1 MSNSAAYSLPQTPA
15 ELAVVQAFPI
25 LYVDDE
31 AFNLEVFEAAF
42 GDHFT
47 VRLADSASA
56 ALEILAREDI
66 AIVVTDN
73 RMPGRLGIDL
83 LVEVH
88 ARYPTVRRVL
98 CTAYSD
104 QQTAIDAINRAAVE
118 HYLVKPWQ
126 PDHVTRLL
134 HNLIASSNLQRTAV
148 SLRRG
153 LVQRER
159 EAAVSALRRRVEHDL
174 GNVIS
179 VLHGVEFGLNEI
191 WPSHGGMR
199 REVAHS
205 EVEELLS
212 DLSGAVKRLSE
223 LHQASRESVQPAAME
238 PVDLDAEELL
248 DTVSRLAVEDL
259 HGRGTVTV
267 TPCRGI
273 DLWIDRLG
281 LIKVMLRAI
290 SWLVRADDAHANI
303 RLNAVNLGRSVRI
316 ELLAEPGVDGGRV
329 DAALDGSL
337 AFVSGPESDLAV
349 ARELA
354 YAIGGD
360 LFAFRGG
367 VAVVLPQNAT

>member
-1 MSNSAAYSLPQTPA
+1 MSNSAAYQIPQTPA
-15 ELAVVQAFPI
+15 EIAVVQAFPI

-47 VRLADSASA
+47 VRLADSAA
-56 ALEILAREDI
+56 KALEVLASEEI

-88 ARYPTVRRVL
+88 ARYPSVRRVL

-126 PDHVTRLL
+126 PEQVTRLL
-134 HNLIASSNLQRTAV
+134 NSLIASSNLQRTAV
-148 SLRRG
+148 SLRRS

-159 EAAVSALRRRVEHDL
+159 EAAVSALRRRVEHEL

-179 VLHGVEFGLNEI
+179 VLHGVECGLNEL
-191 WPSHGGMR
+191 WSAGAGEER
-199 REVAHS
+199 RAIAPNEA
-205 EVEELLS
+205 EELLA

-223 LHQASRESVQPAAME
+223 LHQASRASGQPSVIE
-238 PVDLDAEELL
+238 PVDVDAEDLL

-267 TPCRGI
+267 EPCRGI
-273 DLWIDRLG
+273 DLYVDRLG
-281 LIKVMLRAI
+281 LLKVMLRAI
-290 SWLVRADDAHANI
+290 SWLVRADEAHAQI
-303 RLNAVNLGRSVRI
+303 RLHAVNLGPSVRL
-316 ELLAEPGVDGGRV
+316 ELLLEPSVAPGRV

-337 AFVSGPESDLAV
+337 AFVVGPESDLAV
-349 ARELA
+349 ARELML
-354 YAIGGD
+354 AIGGD

-367 VAVVLPQNAT
+367 IAVVLPVAG